1 MKQVAIVLA
10 GGQGTRMN
18 SKENKQY
25 MLLENHPV
33 IYYALQVLQES
44 VIDDIVLVV
53 GKNQIPY
60 CEKEI
65 VDKYH
70 FTKVIHIV
78 EGGKERYHSVYEGIK
93 SLEEPY
99 DYIYIH
105 DGARPFI
112 TVENIEKLQQNVI
125 EHKACVLG
133 MPVKDTIK
141 IANDLGFA
149 HSTPNRSLVWSVQ
162 TPQVFAGDL
171 ICKSYAQLIESE
183 ELLKQQG
190 IQITDDAMVI
200 EQFSEYSIKL
210 VAGSYENIKIT
221 TPEDLIIAKAFL
233 ETSKSL

>member
-1 MKQVAIVLA
+1 MRQVAIVLA

-53 GKNQIPY
+53 GKDQIPY
-60 CEKEI
+60 CQKEV

-78 EGGKERYHSVYEGIK
+78 EGGKERYHSVYQGLK
-93 SLEEPY
+93 SLEKEY

-112 TVENIEKLQQNVI
+112 TANEIEKLQQNVV
-125 EHKACVLG
+125 EHKACVIG

-141 IANDLGFA
+141 IANEKGFA
-149 HSTPNRSLVWSVQ
+149 DRTPNRSLVWSVQ
-162 TPQVFAGDL
+162 TPQVFQADL
-171 ICKSYAQLIESE
+171 ICKSYTQLIECE
-183 ELLKQQG
+183 EELKQQG
-190 IQITDDAMVI
+190 IQITDDAMVV
-200 EQFSEYSIKL
+200 EQFSDYSIKL
-210 VAGSYENIKIT
+210 VAGSYDNIKIT
-221 TPEDLIIAKAFL
+221 TPEDLVIAKAFL
-233 ETSKSL
+233 DGKKAR

>member
-1 MKQVAIVLA
+1 MRQVAIVLA

-53 GKNQIPY
+53 GKDQIPY
-60 CEKEI
+60 CQKEV

-78 EGGKERYHSVYEGIK
+78 EGGKERYHSVYQGLK
-93 SLEEPY
+93 SLEKEY

-112 TVENIEKLQQNVI
+112 TVNEIEKLQQNVV

-141 IANDLGFA
+141 IANEKGFA
-149 HSTPNRSLVWSVQ
+149 DRTPNRSLVWSVQ
-162 TPQVFAGDL
+162 TPQVFQADL
-171 ICKSYAQLIESE
+171 IRKSYTQLIECE
-183 ELLKQQG
+183 EELKQQG
-190 IQITDDAMVI
+190 IQITDDAMVV
-200 EQFSEYSIKL
+200 EQFSDYSIKL
-210 VAGSYENIKIT
+210 VAGSYDNIKIT
-221 TPEDLIIAKAFL
+221 TPEDLVIAKAFL
-233 ETSKSL
+233 DGKKAR